1 MKHYYPAI
9 FEPTEGVYVITV
21 PDVKGCI
28 TQGNGDDMSDCMY
41 MAQDAIGTMLDELDE
56 KDYPKPSK
64 LEDIDISDCLPHS
77 FVQYV
82 TFDREAW
89 YREVNPIKA
98 AREAAGLTIKA
109 LADLLEA
116 PYKTVQNWD
125 NGSRKAPKWLQKLV
139 VEKIVAST

>member
-1 MKHYYPAI
+1 MR
-9 FEPTEGVYVITV
+9 
-21 PDVKGCI
+21 
-28 TQGNGDDMSDCMY
+28 S
-41 MAQDAIGTMLDELDE
+41 AQC
-56 KDYPKPSK
+56 Y
-64 LEDIDISDCLPHS
+64 EDIDISHCLPHS

-89 YREVNPIKA
+89 YKEVNPIKA